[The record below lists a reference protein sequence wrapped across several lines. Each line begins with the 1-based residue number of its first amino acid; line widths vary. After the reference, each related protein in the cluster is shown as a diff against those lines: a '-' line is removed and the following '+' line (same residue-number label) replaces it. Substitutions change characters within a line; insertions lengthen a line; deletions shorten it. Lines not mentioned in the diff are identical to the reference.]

1 MTTDG
6 PSSETPDGD
15 EPDREVP
22 SMGTMVIRTWTEPEQ
37 TPGFRARL
45 TYSQSP
51 TSEPKTVYTV
61 DPEEALGAVREWLL
75 SQSEAPSGT

>member
-6 PSSETPDGD
+6 PSSDVSNGD

-22 SMGTMVIRTWTEPEQ
+22 AMGTLVIRTWTEPDR
-37 TPGFRARL
+37 TPGLRARL

-51 TSEPKTVYTV
+51 TSEPKTVYAV
-61 DPEEALGAVREWLL
+61 DPDEVLGAVREWLL
-75 SQSEAPSGT
+75 SQSEAPSGA